1 MVRVR
6 EASHAGSW
14 YTADGAQLG
23 GELQDWLNDVPDTI
37 PEIEPAGSSCQAP
50 VTGVRAI
57 IGPHA
62 GLSYS
67 GATAA
72 YAYRCI
78 DVTKVR
84 RVFLLGPS
92 HHVYLEKCA
101 VSACDEYETP
111 MGNIRVDRDT
121 IDELRSK
128 WGPDAW
134 QFMSTRADEDEHSL
148 EMHLPFIYKIFE
160 ASVDRIRLVP
170 IMVGN
175 LRLERERQYGKMLAP
190 YLADEENL
198 FVISSDF
205 CHWGSRFR
213 FTLYRDEDSQA
224 FVHLGTT
231 RSTPA
236 TAAAAAASA
245 GAAAQPIWKSI
256 SDLDWMGMREIA
268 RLDHR
273 AFARYLEETDN
284 TICGRHPIG
293 VLLAAVNSL
302 YSRGQLDAA
311 LAAGSAASDAPRLRF
326 VKYDQSSKVLSPRDS
341 SVSYASAYLC
351 W

>member
-23 GELQDWLNDVPDTI
+23 GELQDWLNDVPGTI
-37 PEIEPAGSSCQAP
+37 PEIEPAGLSCQVP

-101 VSACDEYETP
+101 VSACDEYQTP
-111 MGNIRVDRDT
+111 MGNIRVDRET
-121 IDELRSK
+121 IDELRNK
-128 WGPDAW
+128 WGADAW
-134 QFMSTRADEDEHSL
+134 QFMNTRTDEDEHSL

-175 LRLERERQYGKMLAP
+175 LRFERERQYGEMLAP
-190 YLADEENL
+190 YLASEENL

-205 CHWGSRFR
+205 CHWGNRFR
-213 FTLYRDEDSQA
+213 FTLYRDAGDEDTRS

-231 RSTPA
+231 RST
-236 TAAAAAASA
+236 TV

-256 SDLDWMGMREIA
+256 RELDWMGMREIA

-293 VLLAAVNSL
+293 VLLAAVSSL
-302 YSRGQLDAA
+302 YSRDQLDAA
-311 LAAGSAASDAPRLRF
+311 LAAGSTASDAPRLRF

>member
-1 MVRVR
+1 MGRVR
-6 EASHAGSW
+6 QATHAGSW
-14 YTADGAQLG
+14 YTADGAQLDH
-23 GELQDWLNDVPDTI
+23 ELQSWLDDVPDSVR
-37 PEIEPAGSSCQAP
+37 EIEPEGTHCQAP
-50 VTGVRAI
+50 VPGARAI

-78 DVTKVR
+78 DVSKVR

-101 VSACDEYETP
+101 LSGCTEYQTP
-111 MGNIRVDRDT
+111 MGNIQVDRET

-128 WGPDAW
+128 PSGDAW
-134 QFMSTRADEDEHSL
+134 QTMGIGADEDEHSL
-148 EMHLPFIYKIFE
+148 EMHLPFIYKTFE
-160 ASVDRIRLVP
+160 ASIDRIRIVP

-175 LRLERERQYGKMLAP
+175 LRFAREQQYGEMLAP

-213 FTLYRDEDSQA
+213 FTLYKESEHSRA
-224 FVHLGTT
+224 VHLGA
-231 RSTPA
+231 RVRNDVS
-236 TAAAAAASA
+236 
-245 GAAAQPIWKSI
+245 GEMPIWKSI
-256 SDLDWMGMREIA
+256 KNLDWDGMREIA

-273 AFARYLEETDN
+273 AFAQYLEETGN

-293 VLLAAVNSL
+293 VLLAAVNAL
-302 YSRGQLDAA
+302 YSRDQLDGA
-311 LAAGSAASDAPRLRF
+311 LAGTAAGGPRLRF
-326 VKYDQSSKVLSPRDS
+326 VKYDQSSKVQSPKDS
-341 SVSYASAYLC
+341 SVSYASAYLYLPDN
-351 W
+351 